1 MGLFDFLKS
10 SKNKEESVV
19 KTNTRTRIDPSNS
32 MPTVKPDKEIFSMPT
47 IEPDKELFECYDEVF
62 NIMITDISGITKK
75 EAKEIHDII
84 KKCDG
89 GFLNMSGYYSVVWDK
104 YFKGRYWQWDEYD
117 EWNAIF
123 TKLGRFPGRF
133 PKKEVS
139 VPATSTDV
147 LSTLL
152 VSDLKTLCIDNQLS
166 IPPKSKK
173 SDLIELLKSAP
184 NISSMPLVS
193 SKIDEL
199 NSRFEH
205 SLYELFMRTISF
217 RGHDLHKVRRAKRLG
232 VKKYEI
238 MHAFEEDKEFVEMA
252 LKIKPNALHPVFP
265 SDMSMRKM
273 VLPF

>member
-1 MGLFDFLKS
+1 
-10 SKNKEESVV
+10 
-19 KTNTRTRIDPSNS
+19 
-32 MPTVKPDKEIFSMPT
+32 
-47 IEPDKELFECYDEVF
+47 
-62 NIMITDISGITKK
+62 
-75 EAKEIHDII
+75 
-84 KKCDG
+84 
-89 GFLNMSGYYSVVWDK
+89 MSGYYSVVWDK

-205 SLYELFMRTISF
+205 SLYELFMRTIS
-217 RGHDLHKVRRAKRLG
+217 LG
-232 VKKYEI
+232 G
-238 MHAFEEDKEFVEMA
+238 MTC
-252 LKIKPNALHPVFP
+252 IKSEGQKDSA
-265 SDMSMRKM
+265 
-273 VLPF
+273 